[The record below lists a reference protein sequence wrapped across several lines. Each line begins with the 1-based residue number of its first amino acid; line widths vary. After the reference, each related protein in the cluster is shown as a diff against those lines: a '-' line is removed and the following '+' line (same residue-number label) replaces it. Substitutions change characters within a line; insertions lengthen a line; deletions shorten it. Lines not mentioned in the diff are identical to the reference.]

1 MINPGTYYTVQG
13 WMREE
18 LGLKDKELT
27 VYAIIYGFSQDGTSE
42 YSGSA
47 RYLAEW
53 IGCSRRTIVDV
64 LAGLVEK
71 GCLDKKTF
79 VQNGVTFCNYRA
91 IRPES
96 KPGEDSA
103 HPMQNLHT
111 PCAEISQPPMQNLH
125 TPCADSAHH
134 ITRDNN
140 RDINIDINN
149 SGAAPAAPA
158 PSPAEEKKKKP
169 VKHKCGAFG
178 HVLLSDKEFK
188 KLEADYG
195 ADMVIAAV
203 KYLDEYIEEKGYKS
217 KNHNLA
223 IRRWV
228 IDAVK
233 ERQQKK
239 AQGYR
244 PARNGQPAGPVGP
257 NGIALDP
264 TKTDLDGLF

>member
-1 MINPGTYYTVQG
+1 MIAPGTYYTVQG
-13 WMREE
+13 WMRED

-27 VYAIIYGFSQDGTSE
+27 VYAIIYGFSQDGSSE

-64 LAGLVEK
+64 LASLVEK
-71 GCLDKKTF
+71 GYLSKKSF
-79 VQNGVTFCNYRA
+79 VQNGLTFCNYRA
-91 IRPES
+91 VRPELQ
-96 KPGEDSA
+96 PGAEISQG
-103 HPMQNLHT
+103 MQNLHT
-111 PCAEISQPPMQNLH
+111 PCAEISHPPVKNLH
-125 TPCADSAHH
+125 TPCAEISHH
-134 ITRDNN
+134 NDRDNN
-140 RDINIDINN
+140 RNINIDINN
-149 SGAAPAAPA
+149 SGAEPAPPA
-158 PSPAEEKKKKP
+158 PSPVEEKPKKP

-178 HVLLSDKEFK
+178 HVLLSDKEYA

-195 ADMVIAAV
+195 TDMVIAAV

-244 PARNGQPAGPVGP
+244 PARNGQAAGPVGP

-264 TKTDLDGLF
+264 TKTDLDAHF